1 MFSLFSV
8 AKTGGGI
15 YFVAVSL
22 STGQRFTGAV
32 ALVVSCSAVTAKT
45 LCEKIRVEN
54 KTLVADKAVADLIR
68 DSLDD
73 LLTTKLTKDTKNLT
87 LECRTFDSDEVS
99 LHKTL

>member
-54 KTLVADKAVADLIR
+54 KTLVADKAVAY
-68 DSLDD
+68 LDD